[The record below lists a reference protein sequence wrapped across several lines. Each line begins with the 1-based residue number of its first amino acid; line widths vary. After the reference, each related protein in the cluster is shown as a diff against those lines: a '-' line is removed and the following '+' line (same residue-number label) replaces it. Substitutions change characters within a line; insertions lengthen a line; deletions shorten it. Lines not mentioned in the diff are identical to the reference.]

1 MAYGV
6 QLFNVAGVELVG
18 RFVPS
23 FIVDYIVSGSGTRT
37 YPGITGKVLH
47 AFPLNYVT
55 AMGVINT
62 TAATVSVSGNTLNFA
77 NASFE
82 CPILVVYQ

>member
-6 QLFNVAGVELVG
+6 QLFNAAGVELVG

-37 YPGITGKVLH
+37 YPGIAGKVLH

-55 AMGVINT
+55 ALGMINT